1 MMSPNSS
8 WESLRYTVRKTYELV
23 PLNVSTPSLC
33 HEVTVSPRFGRFRTK
48 ADLGMALT
56 SDLNAV
62 IMEYLISEGYPEAA
76 QRFALEANIEPE
88 LDVDSIQERV
98 EIREAIASG
107 DIQNAIEKIN
117 ELNPQVGPSSSLL
130 LGCGLLAQSIAMIRY
145 CSCTTHR
152 PLRGADEKTTQTT
165 SVFSLSNTI

>member
-1 MMSPNSS
+1 
-8 WESLRYTVRKTYELV
+8 
-23 PLNVSTPSLC
+23 
-33 HEVTVSPRFGRFRTK
+33 
-48 ADLGMALT
+48 
-56 SDLNAV
+56 
-62 IMEYLISEGYPEAA
+62 MEYLISEGYPEAA

-117 ELNPQVGPSSSLL
+117 ELNPQVNPAS
-130 LGCGLLAQSIAMIRY
+130 CPWPVCYILARPIAMIRY

-152 PLRGADEKTTQTT
+152 PFGTLMRKQLKLLQS
-165 SVFSLSNTI
+165 SV